1 MRIMVYAVDSEHGA
15 AALKVA
21 IDESVRSD
29 AELALVAYVHLDTTT
44 ADVQKFVT
52 AEQARLDQ
60 FADSARS
67 RGVAEVR
74 THVIRSNVSA
84 GEEVAALAQSSGT
97 DLLVIGVSRRTRVGK
112 MLLGSTAQDILLRA
126 DCPVL
131 AVKTTR

>member
-1 MRIMVYAVDSEHGA
+1 MRMMVYAVDSEHGA
-15 AALKVA
+15 AALEAA
-21 IDESVRSD
+21 IEESVRRD

-44 ADVQKFVT
+44 ADVQKFVK
-52 AEQARLDQ
+52 AEQDRLDQ
-60 FADSARS
+60 LADAARS

-84 GEEVAALAQSSGT
+84 GKEVAALAQSSGT

-112 MLLGSTAQDILLRA
+112 MLLGSTAQDILLLA

-131 AVKTTR
+131 AVKTAR